1 MKVKRKMTKNQ
12 DIFKTQDDYK
22 YGFHDEDTSIFST
35 GKGLNREIVEAI
47 SKVKQEPQWVLD
59 FRLKAY
65 DAFCQMEMPTW
76 GPDLSFLDFQDYT
89 YYIRNTDKK
98 SNDWQEVPET
108 IKKTFDKL
116 GIPESEQKFLS
127 GVSTQYE
134 SEVVYHNMLK
144 EVQQKGVIFLDMDSA
159 IKYCPDIVKQ
169 YLGKIVPYSDNKF
182 AALNS
187 RVFSGGSFIYVPENV
202 TLDKPLQSYFRINSE
217 RMGQFERTMIIVE
230 EGANLHYVE
239 GCTAPI
245 YQKDSLHA
253 AVVEIY
259 VHKNAKCRYT
269 TVQNWS
275 KNILNLTTKRA
286 KVYENGLMEWIDG
299 NIGSQIT
306 MKYPACILAEP
317 YAKAMTVTI
326 AVASENQIQD
336 TGARMVHLAHNT
348 SSSII
353 SKSIARNGGVANYR
367 GWTVQSEKAENSKT
381 KIECDTLLIDDI
393 SSSDTIP
400 ANAVNNNKST
410 LEHEATVSK
419 ISDEQ
424 LFYLMSR
431 GLTKAQATQMIVMG
445 FLEPFTKELPVEYA
459 VELSQLLKVDMEG
472 SVG

>member
-1 MKVKRKMTKNQ
+1 MTKNQ

-182 AALNS
+182 AALNTA
-187 RVFSGGSFIYVPENV
+187 VWSGGSFIYVPKGVKLE
-202 TLDKPLQSYFRINSE
+202 KPL
-217 RMGQFERTMIIVE
+217 
-230 EGANLHYVE
+230 LH
-239 GCTAPI
+239 
-245 YQKDSLHA
+245 
-253 AVVEIY
+253 
-259 VHKNAKCRYT
+259 
-269 TVQNWS
+269 
-275 KNILNLTTKRA
+275 
-286 KVYENGLMEWIDG
+286 
-299 NIGSQIT
+299 
-306 MKYPACILAEP
+306 
-317 YAKAMTVTI
+317 
-326 AVASENQIQD
+326 
-336 TGARMVHLAHNT
+336 
-348 SSSII
+348 
-353 SKSIARNGGVANYR
+353 
-367 GWTVQSEKAENSKT
+367 
-381 KIECDTLLIDDI
+381 
-393 SSSDTIP
+393 
-400 ANAVNNNKST
+400 
-410 LEHEATVSK
+410 
-419 ISDEQ
+419 
-424 LFYLMSR
+424 
-431 GLTKAQATQMIVMG
+431 
-445 FLEPFTKELPVEYA
+445 
-459 VELSQLLKVDMEG
+459 
-472 SVG
+472 

>member
-1 MKVKRKMTKNQ
+1 MSNQ
-12 DIFKTQDDYK
+12 DIIKNQEEYAYDFKDEDVSVFKT
-22 YGFHDEDTSIFST
+22 T
-35 GKGLNREIVEAI
+35 KGLNEDVIRAI
-47 SKVKQEPQWVLD
+47 SKTKGEPDWMLEY
-59 FRLKAY
+59 RLKAY
-65 DAFCQMEMPTW
+65 HKFVEMPLPKF
-76 GPDLSFLDFQDYT
+76 GPDLSDIDFNDFT
-89 YYIRNTDKK
+89 YYIKPSDKVEK
-98 SNDWQEVPET
+98 DWDKVPKT
-108 IKKTFDKL
+108 IKNTFEKL
-116 GIPESEQKFLS
+116 KIPEAEQKFLA

-187 RVFSGGSFIYVPENV
+187 CVFSGGSFIYVPENV